1 MSSAKTKLLQ
11 SFFYTELGKAFLNYD
26 PVSDQVKFIKAATIE
41 SDGVWHY
48 LANWRSKEEAFKQLQ
63 NLFLGMTELDQQCH
77 VILEKGSKLRKHMMN
92 MVAMNNIMRA
102 FIYNYDMDV
111 DCKTI
116 QEKLLQ
122 TVLTVE
128 ARRDRKFLIADIEVL
143 KEAVEKYDALLF
155 SATEE
160 IPIPL

>member
-1 MSSAKTKLLQ
+1 M
-11 SFFYTELGKAFLNYD
+11 ED
-26 PVSDQVKFIKAATIE
+26 ETIVLSRE
-41 SDGVWHY
+41 DINNIVTDVRASVQ
-48 LANWRSKEEAFKQLQ
+48 A
-63 NLFLGMTELDQQCH
+63 
-77 VILEKGSKLRKHMMN
+77 IEKGSKLRKHMMN

-122 TVLTVE
+122 TILTVE

-160 IPIPL
+160 QVSEIALFVKNNSGDCKYIVKHGKELKSTRK

>member
-1 MSSAKTKLLQ
+1 M
-11 SFFYTELGKAFLNYD
+11 ED
-26 PVSDQVKFIKAATIE
+26 ETIVLSRE
-41 SDGVWHY
+41 DINNIVTDVRASVQ
-48 LANWRSKEEAFKQLQ
+48 A
-63 NLFLGMTELDQQCH
+63 
-77 VILEKGSKLRKHMMN
+77 IEKGSKLRKHMMN

-128 ARRDRKFLIADIEVL
+128 ARKDRKFLIADVNVL
-143 KEAVEKYDALLF
+143 KEAVEKYDVLLF

-160 IPIPL
+160 QVSEIALFVKNNSGDCKYIVKHGKELKSSRN